1 VNNGLGNISG
11 RTGYLYLQE
20 ALTNRYNPSRWK
32 IWARAVSPIIPI
44 VQSNAIVESLW
55 TTLKRKYL
63 LTQRRPKLELLV
75 DIIMNQHMAYLAKMI
90 NQHRNLEDPLK
101 PNWYR
106 TLRLLLIIGIT
117 VLLQN
122 ISSIA
127 KRRRKSIRRTVTKSS
142 WRGSTCTKPRRRSG
156 GALV

>member
-1 VNNGLGNISG
+1 M
-11 RTGYLYLQE
+11 
-20 ALTNRYNPSRWK
+20 
-32 IWARAVSPIIPI
+32 
-44 VQSNAIVESLW
+44 ESLW

-75 DIIMNQHMAYLAKMI
+75 DIIINQHMAYLAKMI

-117 VLLQN
+117 VLSQN

-127 KRRRKSIRRTVTKSS
+127 KRNGYEELLERVRMYRASTENWWCACPAYKNAGYHICKPLIILYIKEDSLKIKQTSYAFLWESLEATN
-142 WRGSTCTKPRRRSG
+142 GSRFVDCR
-156 GALV
+156 